1 MEPVASS
8 RSGNDN
14 RTSRPRCIGTPA
26 SHPKKALPSSQVRG
40 LPGGGRI
47 VEIWSSAE
55 RLTLAASGDIDSFD
69 IHALVDVL
77 TDGILRGAR
86 HIRIDAQHVTFC
98 DIAALRALDRVD
110 RFLARSGGGLT
121 ATGLRPP
128 LDLAWALLRG
138 IGADRVMRAV
148 RATPPGL
155 RAVPAG
161 TGEAGA

>member
-14 RTSRPRCIGTPA
+14 RTRQRCIGTPA
-26 SHPKKALPSSQVRG
+26 SHPTNALPSSQVRG

-47 VEIWSSAE
+47 VEIWSAAE

-69 IHALVDVL
+69 IHALIDVL

-138 IGADRVMRAV
+138 IGADRATSAV
-148 RATPPGL
+148 RATRPGR